1 MTSFKWETAEE
12 MNQALALRL
21 KNIRKR
27 RGFSQQQLSERSG
40 VSYGSLK
47 RFESTGQIALLSLT
61 KLAIALNCADEIRNL
76 FANVAYGSIEEVIRE
91 QKQGAKCPY
100 RWYFGWNDGENCR
113 SPLCVCV

>member
-12 MNQALALRL
+12 INQALALRM

-47 RFESTGQIALLSLT
+47 RFEFTGPIALLSLT

-91 QKQGAKCPY
+91 QK
-100 RWYFGWNDGENCR
+100 
-113 SPLCVCV
+113 

>member
-12 MNQALALRL
+12 INQALALRM

-27 RGFSQQQLSERSG
+27 RGFSQQLSERSG

-91 QKQGAKCPY
+91 QK
-100 RWYFGWNDGENCR
+100 
-113 SPLCVCV
+113 